1 MTPHIH
7 AKKDEIAK
15 VVLMPGDPVRAR
27 WIAETFLTDA
37 ILVND
42 VRGMLCY
49 TGYYKG
55 ERISVMGHG
64 MGIPSIGIYSYELF
78 KFYDVDTIIR
88 VGSTGAYVEDLKLGD
103 VILVNKAYTDSTYPE
118 LIGAKKDEENYMYP
132 TPSIYKAIKESAQE
146 LNHPLIEATCH
157 ASDVFYNN
165 GHETLDEIKK
175 RTHSQCV
182 DMESAGL
189 FANAQILNKNA
200 ATMLT
205 VSDSLVIEA
214 SMTPA
219 ERATTFKEMMEIA
232 LNAGVNFLK
241 K

>member
-15 VVLMPGDPVRAR
+15 VVLMPGDPLRAK
-27 WIAETFLTDA
+27 WIADTFLTDA

-64 MGIPSIGIYSYELF
+64 MGIPSIGIYSYELY

-103 VILVNKAYTDSTYPE
+103 VVLVSKAYTDSTFVE
-118 LIGAKKDEENYMYP
+118 AIGAKKDEQNFMYP
-132 TPSIYKAIKESAQE
+132 TQSIYEVIKQSAEE
-146 LNHPLIEATCH
+146 LKRPIIEAICH

-165 GHETLDEIKK
+165 GHESLDAIKK
-175 RTHSQCV
+175 RTHAQCV

-205 VSDSLVIEA
+205 VSDSLVVDA
-214 SMTPA
+214 SMTPT
-219 ERATTFKEMMEIA
+219 ERATTFKAMMEIA
-232 LNAGVNFLK
+232 LNAGIKFLK